1 VAIKLFSHPN
11 GLAFHHKILTCQVW
25 ARGSKVIN
33 QQSRQAYTPSQAL
46 KKYGIGLPKKETL
59 RSSTERFWVK
69 KFPGIK
75 Q

>member
-1 VAIKLFSHPN
+1 MKLFSHPK
-11 GLAFHHKILTCQVW
+11 GLAFH
-25 ARGSKVIN
+25 
-33 QQSRQAYTPSQAL
+33 QAYTPSNAL